1 MYPCGIA
8 LMAMIATIP
17 GPQGVVQV
25 GGAHPVRVM
34 ALIGSTSRRDQMSEE
49 EKVDRLS
56 GMTDAP
62 DVIADLSL
70 RLSAKPLWRRI
81 VEAGMPAATLPIYTV
96 ERSDMRIDRSELLER
111 ALEQIEGGVGMI
123 TIHPTAAQDII
134 NVARA
139 DRNVSWTSRGGGI
152 VIRDLL
158 SRGSTSNAYLDIIP
172 DLIPAARRVGATIS
186 IGATFRSATILDA
199 NDRAQ
204 RLEFLAQID
213 LARQISANGCSVMI
227 EGPGHA
233 APGAIR
239 ALAEQMLQAGCPIMP
254 LGPIPTDLAIGQ
266 DHISAAIGAT
276 LLGLEG
282 AAHMIAAVTRE
293 EHTGGVPDI
302 EATIEAV
309 QATRVAARVID
320 LHRHGPGEEDFRVVR
335 ERTKHGTC
343 VAGRKTPGC
352 SRCGTACPLESRPN
366 GVR

>member
-1 MYPCGIA
+1 MA
-8 LMAMIATIP
+8 LMATIP
-17 GPQGVVQV
+17 GPRGYVRV
-25 GGAHPVRVM
+25 GSAHPTRVM

-49 EKVDRLS
+49 EKVHRLS
-56 GMTDAP
+56 AMTDAP
-62 DVIADLSL
+62 DVISDLSL
-70 RLSAKPLWRRI
+70 RVSAKPLWRRI
-81 VEAGMPAATLPIYTV
+81 LEAGIPAATLPIYTV
-96 ERSDMRIDRSELLER
+96 DRTDLRIDRSELLER

-123 TIHPTAAQDII
+123 TIHPTAAQGII
-134 NVARA
+134 DVASA
-139 DRNVSWTSRGGGI
+139 DRNAPWTSRGGGI

-172 DLIPAARRVGATIS
+172 DLIPAARRQGATIS
-186 IGATFRSATILDA
+186 IGATFRSANILDA

-204 RLEFLAQID
+204 RLELLAQAD
-213 LARQISANGCSVMI
+213 LARQISADGCSVMI

-239 ALAEQMLQAGCPIMP
+239 ELAQQMAQAGCPIMP

-309 QATRVAARVID
+309 RATRVAARVID
-320 LHRHGPGEEDFRVVR
+320 LHRHGPNEDDFRVVR
-335 ERTKHGTC
+335 ERMKHGTC
-343 VAGRKTPGC
+343 VAGRMTPGC
-352 SRCGTACPLESRPN
+352 SRCGDACPLERRQN
-366 GVR
+366 